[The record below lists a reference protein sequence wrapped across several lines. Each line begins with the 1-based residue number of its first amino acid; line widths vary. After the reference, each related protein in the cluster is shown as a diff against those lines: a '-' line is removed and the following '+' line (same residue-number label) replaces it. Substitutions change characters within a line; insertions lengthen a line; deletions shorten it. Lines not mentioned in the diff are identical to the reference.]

1 MNGEICLAYVDEV
14 FIDNLKDIMK
24 EPWEVDNRAT
34 WKDGSEIATKRVLQ
48 VVNNYDLSEGF
59 PILSLRKINWKAAI
73 DEVLWIYQRLS
84 NDVQDLKSSI
94 WNSWK
99 DEEDKIHK
107 AYGYQIAKPTM
118 GFPSQMHYVLNEIK
132 TNPTSRRILM
142 NMFNAE
148 EQQAKSIKSLI
159 ECAYGTEISVKN
171 GKLHYTLT
179 QRSNDFITA
188 NNWNL
193 LQYSA
198 LAQIIAMECDLGLGN
213 FQHRIQDQ
221 HIYNKHYEQA
231 EELLTRLDELDP
243 TNRVYLKINKK
254 PFFELT
260 IDDFELVN
268 YNPLKGVGKI
278 EVAV

>member
-1 MNGEICLAYVDEV
+1 MAYVDEV
-14 FIDNLKDIMK
+14 FVDNLKDILN
-24 EPWEVDNRAT
+24 EEWEVDNRAK
-34 WKDGSEIATKRVLQ
+34 WEDGSEIATKRMIQ

-84 NDVQDLKSSI
+84 NDVNDLSSSI

-118 GFPSQMHYVLNEIK
+118 GFPSQIHYVLNEIK

-142 NMFNAE
+142 SMFNAE
-148 EQQAKSIKSLI
+148 EQLAKSVKSLV
-159 ECAYGTEISVKN
+159 ECAYGSEISVKN
-171 GKLHYTLT
+171 GKLYYTLT

-193 LQYSA
+193 VQYAA
-198 LAQIIAMECDLGLGN
+198 LAHIIAMECDLDVGN

-221 HIYNKHYEQA
+221 HMYNKHQKQG
-231 EELLTRLDELDP
+231 EELLTRLDEIDP
-243 TNRVYLKINKK
+243 NNRVQLKINKK

-260 IDDFELVN
+260 IDDFELVG
-268 YNPLKGVGKI
+268 YNPLNGVGKI

>member
-1 MNGEICLAYVDEV
+1 
-14 FIDNLKDIMK
+14 
-24 EPWEVDNRAT
+24 
-34 WKDGSEIATKRVLQ
+34 
-48 VVNNYDLSEGF
+48 
-59 PILSLRKINWKAAI
+59 
-73 DEVLWIYQRLS
+73 
-84 NDVQDLKSSI
+84 
-94 WNSWK
+94 
-99 DEEDKIHK
+99 
-107 AYGYQIAKPTM
+107 
-118 GFPSQMHYVLNEIK
+118 YVLNEIK

-231 EELLTRLDELDP
+231 KELLTRLDELDP